1 MARPLSERIADAE
14 ARAGSALGNANE
26 ARERGQVRAAARYD
40 AAAQR
45 WLDEANRLRGLS
57 DSSWHG
63 PRGGRKN

>member
-26 ARERGQVRAAARYD
+26 ARDRGHARAAARFD
-40 AAAQR
+40 TAAQR

-57 DSSWHG
+57 DPAWHG
-63 PRGGRKN
+63 PRGGRQ